1 MVTLYWAEDGVFPP
15 GDRGLAYGDGLF
27 ETIRVDDG
35 CAHLKTYHLDRITRD
50 AARLRIPV
58 QRAELE
64 RIFHQ
69 ALERYS
75 DYYCGSSW
83 VLKLTLTRGSG
94 GRGYRPT
101 PDIKPNL
108 LISHATIPPLAPKT
122 GVAVD
127 FSRVPLTVNP
137 LFSGI
142 KSLNRI
148 EQVMAASE
156 LQEGVFEMLMANAS
170 GHIVEGTRTNLFI
183 ETDQGWRTP
192 PPDSVAVMG
201 VMRRFVLER
210 LRANAE
216 EVHEAPI
223 LLEDMFASSCRGV
236 YLTNSVLGVV
246 PVRTLAGQDL
256 PVTGRLATICG
267 STPTTE

>member
-1 MVTLYWAEDGVFPP
+1 MIALYWAEDGRFPP

-27 ETIRVDDG
+27 ETIRVDG
-35 CAHLKTYHLDRITRD
+35 GSAHLKAYHLDRMTRD
-50 AARLRIPV
+50 AARLHIPV
-58 QRAELE
+58 NRSELE
-64 RIFHQ
+64 HIFHQ
-69 ALERYS
+69 AVERYS
-75 DYYCGSSW
+75 VHYSVDSW
-83 VLKLTLTRGSG
+83 ILKLTLTRGSG
-94 GRGYRPT
+94 GRGYRPS
-101 PDIKPNL
+101 PNMKPNL
-108 LISHATIPPLAPKT
+108 LVSHAAMPPLAPAS

-137 LFSGI
+137 LLAGI

-156 LQEGVFEMLMANAS
+156 LQDGLFEVLMANPA

-183 ETDQGWRTP
+183 ETDDGWRTP
-192 PPDSVAVMG
+192 SPDSVAVRG
-201 VMRRFVLER
+201 VMRRYVIER

-223 LLEDMFASSCRGV
+223 LLDDMLASSCRGV

-246 PVRTLAGQDL
+246 SVRTLAGQDL

-267 STPTTE
+267 STPKTE

>member
-1 MVTLYWAEDGVFPP
+1 MVTLYWAEDGGFPP
-15 GDRGLAYGDGLF
+15 DDRGLAYGDGLF
-27 ETIRVDDG
+27 ETIRVDGG
-35 CAHLKTYHLDRITRD
+35 CAPMQAYHLDRMTRD

-58 QRAELE
+58 ARVELE
-64 RIFHQ
+64 RALHQ
-69 ALERYS
+69 ALQRYS
-75 DYYCGSSW
+75 SCHPESSW

-101 PDIKPNL
+101 PDLQPNL
-108 LISHATIPPLAPKT
+108 LISHAAMPPLAPAS

-156 LQEGVFEMLMANAS
+156 LQDGVFEVLMANAA
-170 GHIVEGTRTNLFI
+170 GQIVEGTRTNLFI
-183 ETDQGWRTP
+183 DTEDGWRTP

-201 VMRRFVLER
+201 VMRRVALER
-210 LRANAE
+210 LRANGE
-216 EVHEAPI
+216 VVHEAPI
-223 LLEDMFASSCRGV
+223 LPDDLLASNCRGV

-246 PVRTLAGQDL
+246 SVRTLAGQDL

-267 STPTTE
+267 STPITE